1 MRSTELDRQ
10 VELLAAKQHGAFSRR
25 QAFDLGATD
34 RFVHRRLAQRHWLRQ
49 VAGVYV
55 LPNSAGTW
63 FRQCKV
69 AELSVD
75 SSALAGRAAAALL
88 GIPGFRHGPIE
99 LVGPA
104 NANHIHPFAIVHRYA
119 GAKLTVVEGIR
130 TTTYAQTLFDVAPR
144 TNVWGLERGIDD
156 GLISKRVTVGELSER
171 LSFYNSSRRE
181 GLAKIR
187 PFIIERLEDGWIPPE
202 SELEALLHATLG
214 CVPSRPRI
222 VRQAS
227 FPWRSTRPGRVDVLL
242 PDHRL
247 IIEADG
253 RRWHSR
259 VADFDNDRWRDNE
272 AVAHGHRVMRFTW
285 LHLHDLVD
293 EVIDLVERTVRPAS
307 AA

>member
-69 AELSVD
+69 AELYVD

-104 NANHIHPFAIVHRYA
+104 NAHRIHPFAIVHRYA

-187 PFIIERLEDGWIPPE
+187 PFIIERLEDDG
-202 SELEALLHATLG
+202 SHQRASSKRCCTQRSAAYRVAL
-214 CVPSRPRI
+214 VSSDRPRSRG
-222 VRQAS
+222 VR
-227 FPWRSTRPGRVDVLL
+227 R
-242 PDHRL
+242 
-247 IIEADG
+247 
-253 RRWHSR
+253 
-259 VADFDNDRWRDNE
+259 
-272 AVAHGHRVMRFTW
+272 
-285 LHLHDLVD
+285 DLVVWTCCSPTTD
-293 EVIDLVERTVRPAS
+293 
-307 AA
+307 